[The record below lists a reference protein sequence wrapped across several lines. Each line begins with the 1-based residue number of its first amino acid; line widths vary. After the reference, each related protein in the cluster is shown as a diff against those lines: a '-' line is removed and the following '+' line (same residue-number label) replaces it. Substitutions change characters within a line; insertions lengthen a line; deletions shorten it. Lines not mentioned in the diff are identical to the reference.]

1 MLKWKSHE
9 PSNQKQTVRNK
20 EKDGLYDEKN
30 LREMSSAVTP
40 GDTTHITGLEPCYA
54 SKETM
59 SGNLE
64 SET

>member
-1 MLKWKSHE
+1 M
-9 PSNQKQTVRNK
+9 RNK

-30 LREMSSAVTP
+30 LREMSAAVTP
-40 GDTTHITGLEPCYA
+40 GDTTHITGLDPCYA